1 MLNGYSSARTRCAN
15 FSKKL
20 HKSAANRYRTAVW
33 TVAVA
38 IVMFASQA
46 FASQNQPVNE
56 SNPQEQ
62 AASHP
67 TISPYG
73 AQHAQQLMESLAR
86 LQNKLEQGVQLPE
99 ARTQSKLL
107 PLLSPTTMACLSLP
121 NLGDSIGQASE
132 IFHQQ
137 LQQDPMLKEWWQT
150 NAGMAGLIV
159 DDALAKLQQFS
170 GYLGDELMISVSG
183 NGTDTSPLILAEVR
197 KPGLQAF
204 LQQIVKQYAGQGNAP
219 VVFYTPAQLL
229 ATTKQPL
236 HKPLMV
242 LVRPDYMVAAADL
255 KTLKG
260 INTQLSHGGAGFTA
274 TPFGQRLVQAYQG
287 SVGVLLGVNLQPV
300 LSQIPKS
307 GTGQS
312 ALDQSG
318 FSDVKFLVIEGKYSG
333 GILTS
338 NTELDF
344 AGPRHGIA
352 SWLAAPAALGGLD
365 FVSPNAGLAA
375 GAVLKNPADIF
386 DEIKTLSANNSEAI
400 QGIEQAEKELKINL
414 RQDLFSKLTGQI
426 VAAIDGPST
435 SQKPAWKVILQASDP
450 AGLQQIL
457 KQAVAGVN
465 TRSHTG
471 KNIDLRQH
479 SEDGLTLNFLQFNK
493 EEKSDEIAY
502 AVVDGYL
509 VLAANEALLK
519 EATAIHRS
527 GNSIAKSDA
536 LHALLPK
543 NPGGQMSAMLYED
556 FSRAYQSIVQQQP
569 AELAQ
574 IIQPLLAHGQ
584 PAVISVYAEDQTI
597 HVAAKGGAPNAT
609 AMLALTALTVPNVMQ
624 ARIKANQT
632 AAVATIRTL
641 NTAQA
646 AYSVDYAKFAPDL
659 ATLGPGS
666 SENCGAAQDIS
677 ERHACLIDKS
687 LGNPGCTSGKW
698 CTKDAYR
705 YMVIGACS
713 NGSCD
718 DYVVVAI
725 PLVDTDTRT
734 RSFCS
739 ISDGVVRW
747 HAGPPLKE
755 PISAD
760 ECRQWNSL

>member
-15 FSKKL
+15 FSKEL
-20 HKSAANRYRTAVW
+20 RQFAANRCRKAVGI
-33 TVAVA
+33 VAVA
-38 IVMFASQA
+38 IVLFALQA
-46 FASQNQPVNE
+46 FAAQSHSASAE
-56 SNPQEQ
+56 RGSQEQ
-62 AASHP
+62 EASHQ
-67 TISPYG
+67 TISPG
-73 AQHAQQLMESLAR
+73 GTQDFKPLMESLAR
-86 LQNKLEQGVQLPE
+86 LQDRLEQGVQLPA

-107 PLLSPTTMACLSLP
+107 PLLPPTTTACLSLP

-132 IFHQQ
+132 VFHQQ
-137 LQQDPMLKEWWQT
+137 LQQDPVLGEWWQT
-150 NAGMAGLIV
+150 KAGMAGLIV

-183 NGTDTSPLILAEVR
+183 TGTDTSPLILAEVR
-197 KPGLQAF
+197 KPGLQTF

-229 ATTKQPL
+229 ATTKQPA

-274 TPFGQRLVQAYQG
+274 TPFGQRLVQAYPG

-300 LSQIPKS
+300 LSQISKS
-307 GTGQS
+307 GKDQA

-318 FSDVKFLVIEGKYSG
+318 FSDVKFLIIEGKYSG

-386 DEIKTLSANNSEAI
+386 DEIKTLSSASPEAI
-400 QGIEQAEKELKINL
+400 QRIEQTEKELKINL
-414 RQDLFSKLTGQI
+414 KQDLFSKLTGQI
-426 VAAIDGPST
+426 VVAIDGPAT
-435 SQKPAWKVILQASDP
+435 PKPAWKVILQASDP
-450 AGLQQIL
+450 AGLQQML

-465 TRSHTG
+465 ASAKKG
-471 KNIDLRQH
+471 KSIDLKQH
-479 SEDGLTLNFLQFNK
+479 SENGMTWNVLQFDK
-493 EEKSDEIAY
+493 GEKSDEIAY
-502 AVVDGYL
+502 AVLDGYL

-519 EATAIHRS
+519 EAVAINRS
-527 GNSIAKSDA
+527 GSSIAKSAA
-536 LHALLPK
+536 LHALLPQG
-543 NPGGQMSAMLYED
+543 PSGQMSALLYED
-556 FSRAYQSIVQQQP
+556 LSQIYQSVMQQQP
-569 AELAQ
+569 QEMAQ
-574 IIQPLLAHGQ
+574 MLQPLLAHGQ
-584 PAVISVYAEDQTI
+584 PAVISVFAEDQAI
-597 HVAAKGGAPNAT
+597 RAVSKGGALNAATPLILAAIAIPNLMRAKT
-609 AMLALTALTVPNVMQ
+609 E
-624 ARIKANQT
+624 ANQ
-632 AAVATIRTL
+632 AAAAATIRTL
-641 NTAQA
+641 NTAQTV
-646 AYSVDYAKFAPDL
+646 YSVDYAKFAPNL
-659 ATLGPGS
+659 ATLGPGAN
-666 SENCGAAQDIS
+666 ENCGAKEIS
-677 ERHACLIDKS
+677 EHHACLIDNS
-687 LGNPGCTSGKW
+687 LGNSSCTSGKW
-698 CTKDAYR
+698 CTKGSYR
-705 YMVIGACS
+705 YIVIGACN
-713 NGSCD
+713 NGTCD
-718 DYVVVAI
+718 DYVAVGTPSSTNAG
-725 PLVDTDTRT
+725 T

-739 ISDGVVRW
+739 TSDGVVRW

>member
-1 MLNGYSSARTRCAN
+1 MLNGYSSARTRCAS
-15 FSKKL
+15 FSKEL
-20 HKSAANRYRTAVW
+20 QQFAANRCRQAVRTM
-33 TVAVA
+33 AVA
-38 IVMFASQA
+38 MVLFASQA
-46 FASQNQPVNE
+46 FAAQSHSASDE
-56 SNPQEQ
+56 RSSQEQ
-62 AASHP
+62 EAPHQ
-67 TISPYG
+67 TISPG
-73 AQHAQQLMESLAR
+73 GTQDFKPLMESLAR
-86 LQNKLEQGVQLPE
+86 LQDRLEQGVQLPA

-107 PLLSPTTMACLSLP
+107 PLLPPTTTACLSLP

-137 LQQDPMLKEWWQT
+137 LQQDPVLGEWWQT
-150 NAGMAGLIV
+150 KAGMASLFV

-183 NGTDTSPLILAEVR
+183 NGPAPSVLILAEVR
-197 KPGLQAF
+197 KPGLQTF
-204 LQQIVKQYAGQGNAP
+204 LQQTVKQYAGQGNAP

-229 ATTKQPL
+229 ATAKQPA
-236 HKPLMV
+236 HNPLVV

-300 LSQIPKS
+300 LSQIPRS
-307 GTGQS
+307 GKDQA

-318 FSDVKFLVIEGKYSG
+318 FSDVKFLIVEGGYSG

-400 QGIEQAEKELKINL
+400 QGIAQAEKELKINL
-414 RQDLFSKLTGQI
+414 KQDLFSKLTGQI
-426 VAAIDGPST
+426 VAAIDGPAT
-435 SQKPAWKVILQASDP
+435 AQKPAWKVILQASDP
-450 AGLQQIL
+450 AGLQQML

-465 TRSHTG
+465 ASAKKG
-471 KNIDLRQH
+471 KSIDLKQH
-479 SEDGLTLNFLQFNK
+479 SENGMTWNVLQFNK
-493 EEKSDEIAY
+493 GEKSDEIAY

-509 VLAANEALLK
+509 VLAANETLLK
-519 EATAIHRS
+519 EAAAIHHS
-527 GNSIAKSDA
+527 GNSMAKSAA
-536 LHALLPK
+536 LNELLPQ
-543 NPGGQMSAMLYED
+543 GYTGAMSALLYED
-556 FSRAYQSIVQQQP
+556 LSQIYQSVLQQQP
-569 AELAQ
+569 AEMAQ
-574 IIQPLLAHGQ
+574 MLQPFLAHGRS
-584 PAVISVYAEDQTI
+584 AVISVYAEEQTI
-597 HVAAKGGAPNAT
+597 RVAAKGGALNASAPLVLAAIAIPNLMRAKT
-609 AMLALTALTVPNVMQ
+609 E
-624 ARIKANQT
+624 ANQ
-632 AAVATIRTL
+632 AAVVATIRTL

-659 ATLGPGS
+659 AALGPGA
-666 SENCGAAQDIS
+666 SENCGAKEIS
-677 ERHACLIDKS
+677 EHHACLIDNS
-687 LGNPGCTSGKW
+687 LGNSSCTSGKW
-698 CTKDAYR
+698 CTKGQYR
-705 YMVIGACS
+705 YTMMSACDKGA
-713 NGSCD
+713 CD
-718 DYVVVAI
+718 DYVAI
-725 PLVDTDTRT
+725 ATPLVDTDTRT

-739 ISDGVVRW
+739 TSDGVVRW

-755 PISAD
+755 SISAD

>member
-1 MLNGYSSARTRCAN
+1 MLNGYRSARTLCA
-15 FSKKL
+15 FTKTTL
-20 HKSAANRYRTAVW
+20 AGTM
-33 TVAVA
+33 A
-38 IVMFASQA
+38 IVLFASQA
-46 FASQNQPVNE
+46 YASQNHSASDERGPQDQE
-56 SNPQEQ
+56 S
-62 AASHP
+62 SHE
-67 TISPYG
+67 TIAPGG
-73 AQHAQQLMESLAR
+73 AQDFRQLMESLAR
-86 LQNKLEQGVQLPE
+86 LQSKLEQGVQLPA

-107 PLLSPTTMACLSLP
+107 PLLPPATTACLSLP

-137 LQQDPMLKEWWQT
+137 LQQDPVLGEWWQT
-150 NAGMAGLIV
+150 KAGMASLFV

-183 NGTDTSPLILAEVR
+183 NGTDTSPLILAEIR
-197 KPGLQAF
+197 KPGLQTF
-204 LQQIVKQYAGQGNAP
+204 LQQIVRQYAGQGNAP
-219 VVFYTPAQLL
+219 VVVYTPAQLL
-229 ATTKQPL
+229 ATTKQPA

-260 INTQLSHGGAGFTA
+260 INTQLSRGGAGFTA

-307 GTGQS
+307 GKDQAT
-312 ALDQSG
+312 LDQSG
-318 FSDVKFLVIEGKYSG
+318 FSDVKFLIIEGKYSG

-338 NTELDF
+338 NTDLDF
-344 AGPRHGIA
+344 SGPRHGIA
-352 SWLAAPAALGGLD
+352 SWLAAPAAMGGLD

-450 AGLQQIL
+450 AGLQQML

-465 TRSHTG
+465 ASAKKG
-471 KNIDLRQH
+471 KSIDLKQH
-479 SEDGLTLNFLQFNK
+479 SENGLTWNVLQFDK
-493 EEKSDEIAY
+493 GEKSDKIAY
-502 AVVDGYL
+502 AVLDGYL
-509 VLAANEALLK
+509 VLAANETLLK
-519 EATAIHRS
+519 EAAAIHRS
-527 GNSIAKSDA
+527 GNSLAKSAA
-536 LHALLPK
+536 LNELLPQ
-543 NPGGQMSAMLYED
+543 GHTGAMSALLYED
-556 FSRAYQSIVQQQP
+556 LSQIYQSIMPQQP
-569 AELAQ
+569 AEMAQ
-574 IIQPLLAHGQ
+574 MLQPFLAHGRS
-584 PAVISVYAEDQTI
+584 AVISVYAEDQAI
-597 HVAAKGGAPNAT
+597 RAISKGGALNAAAPLVLAAIAIPNLMRAKT
-609 AMLALTALTVPNVMQ
+609 E
-624 ARIKANQT
+624 ANQ
-632 AAVATIRTL
+632 AVVVATMRTL

-646 AYSVDYAKFAPDL
+646 AYSVDYAKFAPNL
-659 ATLGPGS
+659 ASLGPGA
-666 SENCGAAQDIS
+666 SENCGAKEIS
-677 ERHACLIDKS
+677 EHNACLIDNS
-687 LGNPGCTSGKW
+687 LGNSSCTSGKW
-698 CTKDAYR
+698 CTKGPYR
-705 YMVIGACS
+705 YTMIGACN

-718 DYVVVAI
+718 DYVAVGT
-725 PLVDTDTRT
+725 PSDTNAGT

-739 ISDGVVRW
+739 TSDGVIRW